1 VEKLSECYKHPV
13 DKPVDFPALL
23 IRFGIVETIE
33 IVGYSLAGGDN
44 LPAKMVNL
52 SDLSAKRY

>member
-1 VEKLSECYKHPV
+1 V
-13 DKPVDFPALL
+13 DNPVDFPALL

-33 IVGYSLAGGDN
+33 IVRYSLAGEGN

-52 SDLSAKRY
+52 LDLSAKRY